1 MELMQKRHEVTD
13 VSAIV
18 CTMNS
23 VASIERCLES
33 LKTAGVG
40 EIIVVD
46 GGSSD
51 GTMEI
56 AERLA
61 DRLLRDD
68 GTGLGQARNVGIEA
82 ATLPLILNFGSD
94 NVLIEGALE
103 AMLARVDDSGAA
115 IVGAVTRIEG
125 HSYFA
130 RAMDAYRV
138 ARYKPGPATVIG
150 TPTLINGDM
159 LRAHPYRPERR
170 FADDAELCERW
181 ADELGA
187 HFEIAPVETLEV
199 GKVSL
204 EDGWGRWKMYGVSDA
219 EVYRAGSLS
228 GWTRRRKIQSVL
240 YPMKQEF
247 LHPAREMLGQ
257 RSGKYIPFLGLITA
271 RRYMT
276 WAGQV
281 VREIHSSRAA
291 SRHS

>member
-1 MELMQKRHEVTD
+1 MELMQKRHEVVD
-13 VSAIV
+13 VSAVV

-33 LKTAGVG
+33 LRTAGVG

-51 GTMEI
+51 GTREI

-61 DRLLRDD
+61 DCVLRDD
-68 GTGLGQARNVGIEA
+68 GTGLGQARNIGIET

-103 AMLARVDDSGAA
+103 GMLARVGEAGAA

-125 HSYFA
+125 HSYLA

-138 ARYKPGPATVIG
+138 ARYKPGPATVVG
-150 TPTLINGDM
+150 TPTLMNGRM
-159 LRAHPYRPERR
+159 LRANPYRPERR
-170 FADDAELCERW
+170 HSDDAELCERW
-181 ADELGA
+181 ADEFGV
-187 HFEIAPVETLEV
+187 HFEIAPVEVLEI
-199 GKVSL
+199 GKISFGDV
-204 EDGWGRWKMYGVSDA
+204 WGRWKNYGVSDA

-228 GWTRRRKIQSVL
+228 GWTRRRKLQSMM
-240 YPMKQEF
+240 YPMRQE
-247 LHPAREMLGQ
+247 LLRPAREMLGDKSI
-257 RSGKYIPFLGLITA
+257 RYVPFLGLITA

-276 WAGQV
+276 WAEQA
-281 VREIHSSRAA
+281 VREARSSQAGSHRP
-291 SRHS
+291 